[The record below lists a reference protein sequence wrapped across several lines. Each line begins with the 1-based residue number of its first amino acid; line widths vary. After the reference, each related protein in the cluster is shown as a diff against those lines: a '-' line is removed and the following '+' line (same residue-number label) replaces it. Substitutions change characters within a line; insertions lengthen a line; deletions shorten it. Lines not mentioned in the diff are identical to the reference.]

1 MMYLVIKELS
11 GIAQDVIMVTQ
22 SLIKDIQSKQET
34 IYRAN
39 AIRALCL
46 ITDPSMIQGIERII
60 KASIV
65 DKNPS
70 VSGAALVSSYHLFGT
85 SKEIVRRWATEVQE
99 AAHAKQSGGFAS
111 AASSYITS
119 FGGSSSQ
126 QSQAVV
132 SISGIAQYHAIGLLY
147 LIRQQDRMAI
157 AKLVQTFSGSG
168 RGGSNGTLKNPAAV
182 CILIRYACKVMEDEP
197 G

>member
-1 MMYLVIKELS
+1 
-11 GIAQDVIMVTQ
+11 
-22 SLIKDIQSKQET
+22 
-34 IYRAN
+34 
-39 AIRALCL
+39 
-46 ITDPSMIQGIERII
+46 MIQGIERII

-70 VSGAALVSSYHLFGT
+70 VSAAALVSSYHLFGA
-85 SKEIVRRWATEVQE
+85 SKDIVRRWATEVQE
-99 AAHAKQSGGFAS
+99 AAYAKQSSGFAS
-111 AASSYITS
+111 VASSYISS
-119 FGGSSSQ
+119 FGSSANQ
-126 QSQAVV
+126 NQAVV
-132 SISGIAQYHAIGLLY
+132 STSNIAQYHAIGLLY

-168 RGGSNGTLKNPAAV
+168 RGGNSVNLKNSSAI

>member
-70 VSGAALVSSYHLFGT
+70 VSGAALVSSYHLFGA

-99 AAHAKQSGGFAS
+99 AAYAKQSGGFAS
-111 AASSYITS
+111 AASSYISS
-119 FGGSSSQ
+119 FGGSSQ
-126 QSQAVV
+126 QNQAVI
-132 SISGIAQYHAIGLLY
+132 STSGIAQYHAIGLLY

-168 RGGSNGTLKNPAAV
+168 RGGNSGTLKNPAAV